1 MRILTLSMGLSMD
14 AVIAECS
21 VRREGWLGE
30 LLHARMHNVMSSRDM
45 S

>member
-21 VRREGWLGE
+21 VRMEGLVGRIT
-30 LLHARMHNVMSSRDM
+30 ARMHHVMSSRDM